1 MPETYK
7 IQIVSP
13 EKVIFSDE
21 KVHQVVLPSYEGEM
35 GILKDHIPVILFLRP
50 GIIKILKPS
59 DNVDSF
65 FIQDGII
72 EFYNNNLTILSTKII
87 NIKNLNKEI
96 INQLVNIGYV
106 KSIADLYKLEI
117 QSLLNLE
124 RFGEKSANFQKL
136 PQNVKITTLTR
147 ISAAFDTN

>member
-7 IQIVSP
+7 IEIVSP

-96 INQLVNIGYV
+96 INQLVIETEKILKDEKINDDNRYLANHRLEAL
-106 KSIADLYKLEI
+106 KS
-117 QSLLNLE
+117 LNL
-124 RFGEKSANFQKL
+124 N
-136 PQNVKITTLTR
+136 
-147 ISAAFDTN
+147 